1 MYDFLGKKKE
11 MCRTGERINKTV
23 LPPHISI
30 STWEIWHPRKPE
42 HCLDIELGP
51 LTLPAKGFHVP
62 LALAKG
68 RAPVRSLS
76 RKPRNQRAG
85 PSRNWWSYHSLSPNG
100 HLPWLPCTC
109 VFGWPSSVGSTGAH
123 GQRQSFGACGA
134 GKDLSSAPK
143 WFWLPAANKSVY
155 SHGSHWTHG
164 ETEAEGSAPALGSW
178 TRWLVRPEGDD
189 RSLPLDTTPAL
200 SLHVGYSRRCIMAA
214 TLHLG

>member
-1 MYDFLGKKKE
+1 